1 MFAEMNVLYH
11 YYFYTLL
18 EISIDILLI
27 HSVAFFM
34 HLKLHYQLSFW
45 HTKFPFKLHNM
56 LSQYFAVKLS
66 CFRNISIAPVIN
78 LLSRYTNEQYI
89 VRHFKARPTQIE
101 FGKCSA
107 FVSIFHWLRENTK
120 FSRYHLCYACC
131 LYKGG
136 GKGENVAHQGLI
148 RLLLNKR
155 QSQGTG
161 HICIYFQRLSAPWL
175 TPLPSLAPTHM
186 SWNKFYVHLL
196 TSANNEQQH
205 PLTFV
210 TWLSSTL
217 GHRPLVLLVS

>member
-1 MFAEMNVLYH
+1 M
-11 YYFYTLL
+11 
-18 EISIDILLI
+18 
-27 HSVAFFM
+27 
-34 HLKLHYQLSFW
+34 LHYQLSFW
-45 HTKFPFKLHNM
+45 LTKFLFKLHNM
-56 LSQYFAVKLS
+56 LSQYFAVKFS

-78 LLSRYTNEQYI
+78 LLPRYTNEQYI

-120 FSRYHLCYACC
+120 FSRYHLCYACAVSIR
-131 LYKGG
+131 KGREG
-136 GKGENVAHQGLI
+136 RECRASGSYTFIAKQKAKSRNWSHL
-148 RLLLNKR
+148 
-155 QSQGTG
+155 
-161 HICIYFQRLSAPWL
+161 HIFPWLSAPWL
-175 TPLPSLAPTHM
+175 TPLTSLAPTHM